1 MKAMRR
7 TLPELYND
15 YAKSVINEFFYLK
28 ELKKNRMMYVGLWQ
42 IYNEEDEKFLGDF
55 EIDLQPYLLDSQE
68 HEMNIDL
75 RNYKELYTQPNYVA
89 KDMRKKGWIKFQLK
103 IKSSIKQYLMDT
115 MPKNQFDALMQVV
128 APPPPEVTVTK
139 TVTKKQISSSLQIT
153 KDNNKSSGIEYY

>member
-55 EIDLQPYLLDSQE
+55 EIDLQPYILDSQE

-75 RNYKELYTQPNYVA
+75 RNYKELYT
-89 KDMRKKGWIKFQLK
+89 
-103 IKSSIKQYLMDT
+103 
-115 MPKNQFDALMQVV
+115 
-128 APPPPEVTVTK
+128 
-139 TVTKKQISSSLQIT
+139 
-153 KDNNKSSGIEYY
+153 

>member
-1 MKAMRR
+1 
-7 TLPELYND
+7 
-15 YAKSVINEFFYLK
+15 
-28 ELKKNRMMYVGLWQ
+28 
-42 IYNEEDEKFLGDF
+42 LGDF

-115 MPKNQFDALMQVV
+115 MPKN
-128 APPPPEVTVTK
+128 
-139 TVTKKQISSSLQIT
+139 
-153 KDNNKSSGIEYY
+153 